1 MPPRESF
8 IGAFGRI
15 ASTVLGASPEAPRQ
29 IWGTLAPWV
38 QGLVQNATKRWL
50 PLLALNIPC
59 EVIARDPA
67 TGVGSACQHPAIAA
81 CGVCRRPTCLHHSLV
96 NIAGDA
102 ICFVCAQAAV
112 DAHRGAAPADVPPP
126 NPGKNPRPGPAEVP
140 IDVRF
145 ARARKVL
152 GVKQSATWAEI
163 ERAYKALLKKH
174 HPDCNPKNR
183 AHAEERFKAVRVAYD
198 LLKQAYP
205 ESTS

>member
-1 MPPRESF
+1 MPPKESF

-15 ASTVLGASPEAPRQ
+15 ASTVLGAAPEAPRQ
-29 IWGTLAPWV
+29 IWATLAPWI
-38 QGLVQNATKRWL
+38 QGLVQNATTRWL

-59 EVIARDPA
+59 ELIARDPD
-67 TGVGSACQHPAIAA
+67 TGVGHSCTHPAIAA
-81 CGVCRRPTCLHHSLV
+81 CGVCKRPTCLHHSLV
-96 NIAGDA
+96 NVACDA
-102 ICFVCAQAAV
+102 ICFACAQEAV
-112 DAHRGAAPADVPPP
+112 GQRGGAPADRAPP
-126 NPGKNPRPGPAEVP
+126 NPGKNPRPGPTEVP

-152 GVKQSATWAEI
+152 GVKQNATWAEV
-163 ERAYKALLKKH
+163 EVAYKALLKKH

-183 AHAEERFKAVRVAYD
+183 ARAEEQFKAVRVAYD